1 MGRTGQGA
9 GVRDRGKKN
18 KRVEWSEK
26 WSKGRG
32 WQGGG
37 EAEGGQEEDW
47 EVVCVTRASHSRST
61 RLRETSRPQG
71 PVSLPPW
78 EPSAWLGLTCWWL
91 LSAASSSMLSVNSV
105 LASSVSSP
113 AGVPGSKSR
122 RER

>member
-47 EVVCVTRASHSRST
+47 EVVCVTRELLT
-61 RLRETSRPQG
+61 LGPQG
-71 PVSLPPW
+71 FGRPPD
-78 EPSAWLGLTCWWL
+78 LKGL
-91 LSAASSSMLSVNSV
+91 
-105 LASSVSSP
+105 
-113 AGVPGSKSR
+113 
-122 RER
+122 

>member
-9 GVRDRGKKN
+9 GVRDRGKEN

-47 EVVCVTRASHSRST
+47 EVVCVTRELLT
-61 RLRETSRPQG
+61 LGPQGFGRPQG

-113 AGVPGSKSR
+113 AGAPGSKSR